1 MKTLAITVVAFM
13 FAYNANAQ
21 QPTKPSKSKSD
32 TTRMRKPTDVTPRDT
47 MRMPGPDT
55 MRTPGGNK
63 NMPRNNSGTPGATG
77 VVPKNE

>member
-32 TTRMRKPTDVTPRDT
+32 TTRMRKPTNVVPRDT
-47 MRMPGPDT
+47 VRALD
-55 MRTPGGNK
+55 GNN
-63 NMPRNNSGTPGATG
+63 NMPRNNNGTPGVTG
-77 VVPKNE
+77 VVPKNNE

>member
-21 QPTKPSKSKSD
+21 QPTKPSKGKSD
-32 TTRMRKPTDVTPRDT
+32 TTRMRKPTNVAPRDT
-47 MRMPGPDT
+47 VRALD
-55 MRTPGGNK
+55 GNN
-63 NMPRNNSGTPGATG
+63 NMPRNNSGTPGVTG